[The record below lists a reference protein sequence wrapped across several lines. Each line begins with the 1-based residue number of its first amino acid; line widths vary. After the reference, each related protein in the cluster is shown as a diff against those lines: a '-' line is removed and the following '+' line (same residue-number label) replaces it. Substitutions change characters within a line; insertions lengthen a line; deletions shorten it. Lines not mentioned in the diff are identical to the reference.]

1 MRAMISGARVSLTTV
16 LLASACA
23 GAQMSRA
30 SGEGDDVGE
39 SANDETGNDDDDD
52 SASDP
57 SGASTTGTDPTTND
71 TDPSDPTDPVD
82 DATSDPTDPSDTDP
96 SDTAP
101 TDTDPTADDS
111 SSTDPSATETSE
123 SDPSDT
129 DSSDSDA
136 ESSSDGGTTDDS
148 ATTDA
153 TDTEAPDDVD
163 LSGWLLVQTASSR
176 ELVIPDGTIVPPGG
190 FLVIGRN
197 SSAASFQDFWGVN
210 WGDEVVYIEG
220 QDNFPTINGAET
232 YTLSDPNDVVI
243 DGPTPALEL
252 STSSARI
259 DAAMAGTAD
268 AAWESSP
275 TPNTTAVPG
284 SSDATGG
291 VAGVPYI
298 SEYADTT
305 GQGNFDFEFVEVHVP
320 L

>member
-1 MRAMISGARVSLTTV
+1 MRAMISGARVSLATV
-16 LLASACA
+16 LLAGACA
-23 GAQMSRA
+23 GAEMSRA

-39 SANDETGNDDDDD
+39 SANDETGNDDDD

-57 SGASTTGTDPTTND
+57 SGASTTGTDPTTDD
-71 TDPSDPTDPVD
+71 TDPTDPTDPVD
-82 DATSDPTDPSDTDP
+82 DATSDPTDPSE
-96 SDTAP
+96 
-101 TDTDPTADDS
+101 TDPTAEDS
-111 SSTDPSATETSE
+111 SGTDPSATETSE

-129 DSSDSDA
+129 DPSDTDPSDSDA
-136 ESSSDGGTTDDS
+136 ESSSDDGTTDDS
-148 ATTDA
+148 TTTDS
-153 TDTEAPDDVD
+153 TDTAAADGVD
-163 LSGWLLVQTASSR
+163 LSGWRLVQTESSR
-176 ELVIPDGTIVPPGG
+176 ELVIPDGTIVPAGG
-190 FLVIGRN
+190 FLVIGRDA
-197 SSAASFQDFWGVN
+197 SAASFQEFWGVS

-232 YTLSDPNDVVI
+232 YALSDPNDVII
-243 DGPTPALEL
+243 DGPTPALDL

-291 VAGVPYI
+291 VAGLPYI